1 MVVFILVSL
10 KSVLKRRIFECFLH
24 FQSDFENPLKIY
36 LDYHKL
42 AGQGCSIIPNSISL
56 HLNAEHCQT
65 LPETIKCLKPSM
77 SLKREGEA
85 EMTCL
90 VKNFLAQ
97 NKCIIF

>member
-1 MVVFILVSL
+1 M
-10 KSVLKRRIFECFLH
+10 LKRRIFEWFLH

-65 LPETIKCLKPSM
+65 LPETIKYLKPSM